1 MKLLKD
7 LVNCDS
13 DLEITGVTS
22 DSRKVE
28 KGFLFVA
35 EKGFFTD
42 HIDFIDS
49 AIEKGAVAAIVSKKV
64 DKDIYQV
71 EVPDVNSE
79 FISIL
84 EKFYDKDKWTSSFIG
99 ITGTDGKTTTAT
111 IINKILNYHDDCAYI
126 GTNGIESKKFKITTN
141 NTTPIPEELYPY
153 LKRLNDDGNKNIIME
168 VASEAL
174 LHKRVDTLRFKYAIF
189 TNLTED
195 HLNIHK
201 TLDNYIESKK
211 HLFSLVEETGKC
223 IINIDDNVGKEIV
236 AENKNSIS
244 YGFSDDA
251 LYKIK
256 DVDMVLGKTTFTI
269 INDGKEYSFE
279 TPLIGVYNVYNL
291 TAAIIVA
298 FLENFEYEELK
309 DIIKGIKVIP
319 GRSEELNFGTDYKI
333 ILDYAHTAPAIENI
347 LTTLKGYPHKRLISL
362 TGSAGGREKAKRR
375 LMGKACLENSDLV
388 IFTMDDPRKES
399 VDDIIDDL
407 IDDSPLT
414 NYVRIN
420 DREEAIKYALDQA
433 EAGDIVAILGKGRDN
448 YMALAEGKVPY
459 CDYEVIEK
467 YFKDKKVD

>member
-42 HIDFIDS
+42 HINFIDS
-49 AIEKGAVAAIVSKKV
+49 AIEKGAVAAIVSKRV

-71 EVPDVNSE
+71 EVPDVNKE

-84 EKFYDKDKWTSSFIG
+84 EKFYDKDKWTSDFIG

-111 IINKILNYHDDCAYI
+111 LINKILNRHEPCAYI
-126 GTNGIESKKFKITTN
+126 GTNGIESKKFNTTTN

-153 LKRLNDDGNKNIIME
+153 LKRLNDDENKYIIME

-174 LHKRVDTLRFKYAIF
+174 LHKRVDTLRFKYAIL
-189 TNLTED
+189 TNITED

-201 TLDNYIESKK
+201 TLENYIESKK
-211 HLFSLVEETGKC
+211 HLFSLVKEDGKC
-223 IINIDDNVGKEIV
+223 IINIDDKTGKEIIE
-236 AENKNSIS
+236 ENKNTIS
-244 YGFSDDA
+244 YGMDNNADYRISN
-251 LYKIK
+251 IK
-256 DVDMVLGKTTFTI
+256 MELGSTTFTI
-269 INDGKEYSFE
+269 TNEGKEYLFE
-279 TPLIGVYNVYNL
+279 TPFIGAYNVYNL

-298 FLENFEYEELK
+298 FLEGFTYEELK
-309 DIIKGIKVIP
+309 SIIKGIDTIP
-319 GRSEELNFGTDYKI
+319 GRSEELKFGTNYKI

-347 LTTLKGYPHKRLISL
+347 LTTLKQYPHNRLISL
-362 TGSAGGREKAKRR
+362 TGSAGGREKAKRK

-420 DREEAIKYALDQA
+420 DREEAIRYALD
-433 EAGDIVAILGKGRDN
+433 EAKEGDIVAILGKGRDN

-467 YFKDKKVD
+467 YFNK